1 MLLPVWPKCH
11 SGLQQRTIFCTSY
24 PTPLELWG
32 CRVKAQGHQGS
43 AVPPSS
49 TSPIP
54 QPQRSNL
61 GWAGDGV
68 QGLATTW
75 PSSSTAA
82 GSRPSWDGAG
92 QDRASVKVV
101 FKSLGLGRGSTVE
114 QQGPRKFSFR
124 EEGGLHWGFT
134 QLSSRLDTCAP
145 SQDSYA
151 LVGGREWIFSGPWHV
166 WFTYASHTTTLLIMP
181 GLNKCDVHCPGP
193 LARLAESMR
202 GKQLTKQHPEFSSIF
217 IYW

>member
-124 EEGGLHWGFT
+124 EEGGLH
-134 QLSSRLDTCAP
+134 
-145 SQDSYA
+145 
-151 LVGGREWIFSGPWHV
+151 
-166 WFTYASHTTTLLIMP
+166 
-181 GLNKCDVHCPGP
+181 
-193 LARLAESMR
+193 
-202 GKQLTKQHPEFSSIF
+202 
-217 IYW
+217 